1 MSSSRNGVLVRR
13 EPATTTISKK
23 TYPAIPFHDS
33 ISLPPSPVYS
43 QMAGRPPALIALDR
57 LAALGR
63 QQTDALRRAPVDRTR
78 PSAAVLVPLFVGREE
93 HNQRLHVLLSRYIL
107 LFVV

>member
-1 MSSSRNGVLVRR
+1 MGCSFGES
-13 EPATTTISKK
+13 PATTTISKK

-33 ISLPPSPVYS
+33 ISLPPSPVYP